1 LPNFAAKSNVHLPPA
16 NPVAFGVDVGAER
29 IHLVGL
35 TIDGSLAFARVIPTS
50 ELASFD
56 SCLGRLPP
64 DGVVAIDGPAG
75 PSAAAYTDDETVS
88 PKFRRAR
95 GCEVE
100 LGRQRRI
107 WVSFATG
114 PEPLTGWMAVAEDLH
129 GRVIGSQRRALET
142 YPHAVFTTL
151 LGRRPSKKTT
161 AAGVTDRVGLLNEAG
176 LHEPT
181 LSMWSHDGLDAAAA
195 AVVALH
201 AHRGTADEIRSSLD
215 GTSIWLPP
223 TPAT

>member
-1 LPNFAAKSNVHLPPA
+1 LPNFATKSNVHLPLDS
-16 NPVAFGVDVGAER
+16 PVAFGVDVGAER

-35 TIDGSLAFARVIPTS
+35 AIDGSMAFARVLPTN

-56 SCLGRLPP
+56 ACLGRLPP
-64 DGVVAIDGPAG
+64 DGVVAIDGPGG
-75 PSAAAYTDDETVS
+75 PSAAAYADDETVS

-107 WVSFATG
+107 WVSFVTG
-114 PEPLTGWMAVAEDLH
+114 PEPLSGWMAVAEDLH
-129 GRVIGSQRRALET
+129 GRVIRSQRRALET
-142 YPHAVFTTL
+142 YPHAVFSTL
-151 LGRRPSKKTT
+151 LGRRPPKKTT

-176 LHEPT
+176 LQEPT
-181 LSMWSHDGLDAAAA
+181 MPMWSHDGLDAAAA

-201 AHRGTADEIRSSLD
+201 AYRGTAIEIRSDLD
-215 GTSIWLPP
+215 GTSLWLPP
-223 TPAT
+223 TPTK